1 MPDARF
7 PASMR
12 GMGSYAVVWS
22 EALGPLR
29 SGKLELGR
37 EGLELE
43 GENSRSVP
51 YTQIEALHV
60 GRLVPERIG
69 GRPSI
74 VLELVTGEA
83 LRIGSIGGLG
93 TLHELAERLA
103 GLAA

>member
-1 MPDARF
+1 MPEPRP
-7 PASMR
+7 PATMR
-12 GMGSYAVVWS
+12 RMGSYAVVWS

-43 GENSRSVP
+43 GESSRSVP
-51 YTQIEALHV
+51 YAEIEGLHV

-74 VLELVTGEA
+74 VLELVGGEA
-83 LRIGSIGGLG
+83 LLIGSVAGLG